1 MIEKIYNLTAHPACQ
16 IFQPMLVAL
25 AVFLSALLIRRVLLR
40 RLQRWAEQTVWEWDD
55 IVFEGIKSPSFYW
68 CLIAG
73 LYTAV
78 VALPLSSNW
87 QQLFGK
93 LFTVLWLISLTILAL
108 RVADQTIRRFGAKMG
123 GTLPL
128 TSLSQNLAKG
138 AVFTIGFLMI
148 LTSLGVSITPLLTAL
163 GVGGL
168 AVALALQ
175 DTLDNLFS
183 GIYVSL
189 AKQVR
194 VGDYVKFDFGE
205 EGRIIDI
212 GWRSMRLR
220 SNFNNWVIVPN
231 TRVAKSVITNYDLES
246 PEILIPVSFGVDYG
260 SDLEKVERV
269 TLEVARDL
277 LKTVGGGVPDFEPV
291 VRFSAFKDFSI
302 EVTVVLRA
310 KTFVDQSLLT
320 HELIKRLHKAYAQQ
334 GIRIP
339 FPTQMVIQQPSS
351 PRE

>member
-1 MIEKIYNLTAHPACQ
+1 MIEKIYNLTNYPWWQYAEPLLAG
-16 IFQPMLVAL
+16 L
-25 AVFLSALLIRRVLLR
+25 AVFLAALLIRQILLR
-40 RLQRWAEQTVWEWDD
+40 RLRHWAEKTVWEWDD
-55 IVFEGIKSPSFYW
+55 IVVEGIRSPSFYW

-73 LYTAV
+73 LYMAV
-78 VALPLSSNW
+78 AALPMKPGW
-87 QQLFGK
+87 EQLAGK
-93 LFTVLWLISLTILAL
+93 LFTVLWLISLTILVL
-108 RVADQTIRRFGAKMG
+108 RVADQTIRRYGAKIG
-123 GTLPL
+123 GALPL

-148 LTSLGVSITPLLTAL
+148 LNSLGVSIAPILTAL

-205 EGRIIDI
+205 EGRIVDI
-212 GWRSMRLR
+212 GWRSTRIR
-220 SNFNNWVIVPN
+220 SKLNNWVIIPN
-231 TRVAKSVITNYDLES
+231 TRIAKAVVTNYDLES
-246 PEILIPVSFGVDYG
+246 PEILIPIAVGVDYR

-277 LKTVGGGVPDFEPV
+277 LKTGVGGVPDFDPV
-291 VRFSAFKDFSI
+291 VRFSAFGDFS
-302 EVTVVLRA
+302 VQFNVVIRA
-310 KTFVDQSLLT
+310 KAFVDQPLLT
-320 HELIKRLHKAYAQQ
+320 HELIKRLHKTYAKE
-334 GIRIP
+334 GIKIP
-339 FPTQMVIQQPSS
+339 FPTHTIIQESPSAQ
-351 PRE
+351 